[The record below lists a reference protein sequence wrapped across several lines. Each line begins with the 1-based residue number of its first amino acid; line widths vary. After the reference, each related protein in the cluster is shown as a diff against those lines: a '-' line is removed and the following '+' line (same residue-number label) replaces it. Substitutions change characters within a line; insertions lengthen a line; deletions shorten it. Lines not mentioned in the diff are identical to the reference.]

1 MRSKTRSS
9 SKSDKSWSPVAE
21 AAPDG
26 RDLRL
31 TWVSTDTSSSAV
43 CTSTFCEPP
52 SPSWAYLATV
62 TEPIMGCLITINNH
76 VRQPISR
83 TSH

>member
-1 MRSKTRSS
+1 MRSKTPSS

-21 AAPDG
+21 AGPDA

-31 TWVSTDTSSSAV
+31 TWVPTATSRSAM
-43 CTSTFCEPP
+43 CTPTFCEHR
-52 SPSWAYLATV
+52 SHSWAYTASA
-62 TEPIMGCLITINNH
+62 TEPLSGCVITINNH